1 MMLQS
6 GNTNVADNFSEE
18 SVADVTWHHLTSCY
32 VPNNSLMYL
41 LIITKLELLLM
52 DIILW
57 LKNYSILVAISM
69 IMQVQWCN
77 DTHFNGTIDDIRIYN
92 RALDS
97 TEINSLYHE
106 NGYAD
111 LTDIDGNEYNTVQIG
126 TQTWMTDN
134 LKTTTYN
141 DGTPIPNVTDGAS
154 WGTLITP
161 AYSWYN
167 NDINNKDPYGAL
179 YNWYA
184 VETEN
189 LCPSGWHVPGDEEW
203 KELEIFLGMTPEQ
216 ADGVEWRGM
225 DQGTQLKNS
234 SGWNGGIADQGTN
247 IVGFNA
253 LPRGYRNYDGNFNN
267 LGLDALWWSST
278 EYDNTYAWMRD
289 LSINSNGIYR
299 NYYNYNAGDYDKR
312 GGFSYDA
319 SKTLILHLQL
329 LMPQ

>member
-1 MMLQS
+1 MVEDLFHIGRQI
-6 GNTNVADNFSEE
+6 NDNAG
-18 SVADVTWHHLTSCY
+18 SVMHEIY
-32 VPNNSLMYL
+32 
-41 LIITKLELLLM
+41 
-52 DIILW
+52 
-57 LKNYSILVAISM
+57 
-69 IMQVQWCN
+69 
-77 DTHFNGTIDDIRIYN
+77 FNGSIDDIRIYN

-111 LTDIDGNEYNTVQIG
+111 LTHIDGNEYNTVQIG

-141 DGTPIPNVTDGAS
+141 DGTPIPNVTDGAT
-154 WGTLITP
+154 WGALITP

-216 ADGVEWRGM
+216 ADGIEWRGM
-225 DQGTQLKNS
+225 DQGTKLKNS
-234 SGWNGGIADQGTN
+234 SGWNGGIADKGTN

-267 LGLDALWWSST
+267 LGLDALWCV
-278 EYDNTYAWMRD
+278 NIIR
-289 LSINSNGIYR
+289 
-299 NYYNYNAGDYDKR
+299 
-312 GGFSYDA
+312 
-319 SKTLILHLQL
+319 
-329 LMPQ
+329 